1 MTDAIEHAQEA
12 GRLDSHWLELA
23 HISQDLS
30 MLAGGR
36 VSDLTVAKW
45 CEAESLRGIG
55 AGGRPLIVTTE
66 RIAADPDARSAS
78 AQ

>member
-55 AGGRPLIVTTE
+55 AGGRPLIGMTE
-66 RIAADPDARSAS
+66 RQIRTRDQRP